1 MVLNPNDRS
10 PAIMGALAVASV
22 LVFTALF
29 VYATNRSLTQ
39 KRADLWIVLVSAEGL
54 QQGDRVLFRGVQV
67 GEVKRLEFG
76 ADGNVLVRTRL
87 TRPVPLTSA
96 ASARLVAAD
105 VFGRQSVVLEM
116 GIGGRALVSGDT
128 LSSGVA
134 AVSLTD
140 RIGGVV
146 SSLERAVSD
155 STVVGVQ
162 ALLGGATA
170 AALAMEQTLGA
181 ARFSLDAQSEP
192 LHRALQDGAVLTAN
206 LRAATDSIRLA
217 ELRESA
223 YRTMLQLERIAAQM
237 DTAAMAVSRSVR
249 RVENGQ
255 GTIGL
260 LAGDPELYQRSVAA
274 LESLELLL
282 TDLRQHPKRYIN
294 VRIF

>member
-10 PAIMGALAVASV
+10 PAIMGALAVAAV

-76 ADGNVLVRTRL
+76 VDGNVLVRTRL

-116 GIGGRALVSGDT
+116 GAGGRALVSGDT

-155 STVVGVQ
+155 STVFGVH

-170 AALAMEQTLGA
+170 AALAMEQTLGT
-181 ARFSLDAQSEP
+181 ARSSLDAQSEP

-206 LRAATDSIRLA
+206 LRAATDSMRLA

-282 TDLRQHPKRYIN
+282 TDLREHPKRYIN